1 MGKKKL
7 LFVSVIL
14 VLLLSIGFTAC
25 VDKDKTDNTTRKIET
40 TKNTETIENNTSD
53 EPIKD
58 ESGSKGLS
66 FQPLSGGICYINGI
80 GNCADEDIY
89 IPKYIDGYEVIGI
102 ADKAFYNCKNIKS
115 ITIPSTVKSIGN
127 YAFYKCTNLVSV
139 TLPNSIESIGAQ
151 AFAYCGSLANVT
163 IPNRVTRLEYNTF
176 WGCHKLTSL
185 TIPNSIVFIDRGVL
199 STNYIE
205 NIYFKGTCSQ
215 WESITNYDD
224 YYSFRKYTIY
234 CTDGKISPDST
245 N

>member
-1 MGKKKL
+1 MSKKML

-14 VLLLSIGFTAC
+14 VLLFSIGFTAC
-25 VDKDKTDNTTRKIET
+25 VDKDKTDNTTRKIEP

-53 EPIKD
+53 EPIND

-139 TLPNSIESIGAQ
+139 TLPNSIESIGAR
-151 AFAYCGSLANVT
+151 AFSNCDSLT
-163 IPNRVTRLEYNTF
+163 TIIIPNGVTSLEPATF
-176 WGCHKLTSL
+176 WGCYNLTSITL
-185 TIPNSIVFIDRGVL
+185 PNSLTYIDDYVFDGCSL
-199 STNYIE
+199 SI
-205 NIYFKGTCSQ
+205 IYFNGTRAQ
-215 WESITNYDD
+215 WGGISKSYNWD
-224 YYSFRKYTIY
+224 YLSGDYTIY
-234 CTDGKISPDST
+234 CSDGHITK
-245 N
+245 